1 MWVCWG
7 VRPSWLKLSVLGARI
22 LPPSWLKL
30 SVLGARAAPP
40 ALLLLAT
47 LVATCLL
54 SVDACL
60 LAMAAPVAKFS
71 DTSLHTRFAWTSTCP
86 KTLKVGLAHFRVFL
100 KAMPP
105 QCQVDGTKAVFT
117 DTHAFFSW
125 RRPVTVRAAHM
136 WASRSVKSVNFKGG
150 TGEWILSVAESGP
163 ELSQPPAGTP
173 LDETLAPRAMAS
185 SSAFAG
191 TSLAVTPPPDAIAL
205 RNPAFPV
212 SPSLKMLRGGDLL
225 SETEAGYTLGK
236 ELGQGT
242 FGKVYEATCQG
253 RRFAVKRFTAEDAR
267 QARLDAM
274 EDATSLRQIAS
285 AGPVA
290 RREQLMHAQGKPCKG
305 HGSRFRV
312 SDFALA
318 EPLGRQA
325 SWGHVFRLTRNVM

>member
-1 MWVCWG
+1 MCG
-7 VRPSWLKLSVLGARI
+7 QRHGPGSCHNRI

-30 SVLGARAAPP
+30 SVLGARVAPP

-54 SVDACL
+54 SVDLCL
-60 LAMAAPVAKFS
+60 LAMAATVAKFA
-71 DTSLHTRFAWTSTCP
+71 DTSSHSRFAWTSACP
-86 KTLKVGLAHFRVFL
+86 KTVKASLAHFRVFL
-100 KAMPP
+100 KTMPP

-125 RRPVTVRAAHM
+125 RRPVTVRAAHT
-136 WASRSVKSVNFKGG
+136 WALRTLKGVDFRGG

-173 LDETLAPRAMAS
+173 LNETPAPGAMAS
-185 SSAFAG
+185 SSAPAG
-191 TSLAVTPPPDAIAL
+191 TSLVVTPPPGAIAL
-205 RNPAFPV
+205 RGSAFPV

-285 AGPVA
+285 AGSVA
-290 RREQLMHAQGKPCKG
+290 RREQLMHAQENLARGISAALG
-305 HGSRFRV
+305 HQTLR
-312 SDFALA
+312 
-318 EPLGRQA
+318 
-325 SWGHVFRLTRNVM
+325 